1 MEGTLVA
8 GRTSAEILKATKPF
22 ARERRLRSWFDVL
35 TTFAILLG
43 LLMLATCPL
52 PWYGRAGA
60 GFLAAL
66 VAVRAFVLYHDY
78 QHGAILRRSRF
89 ARVLMTLY
97 GLLTLS
103 PPSPWN
109 RSHNHHHQNN
119 SQILGTAIG
128 SYPIMTRDAYARAG
142 RRRRLQYALA
152 RHPLT
157 ILFGYLTVFLF
168 GMTIRPLWL
177 DPRRHLDCVAALVLH
192 VGLVTML
199 AWLDPATLCF
209 ALLLPLSLA
218 STLGAYL
225 FYAQH
230 NFPGMKL
237 RPRSEWDYVSASI
250 ESTSVMKLSA
260 PLAWV
265 TANIG
270 LHPVHHLN
278 PRIPHYRLQEAF
290 DAIPELQAAGATGLS
305 VRQIWDCLRL
315 KVWDPEQARMVPF
328 SD

>member
-1 MEGTLVA
+1 M
-8 GRTSAEILKATKPF
+8 S
-22 ARERRLRSWFDVL
+22 
-35 TTFAILLG
+35 
-43 LLMLATCPL
+43 
-52 PWYGRAGA
+52 
-60 GFLAAL
+60 
-66 VAVRAFVLYHDY
+66 
-78 QHGAILRRSRF
+78 
-89 ARVLMTLY
+89 LY
-97 GLLTLS
+97 GMLTLT

-119 SQILGTAIG
+119 SQILGAAIG

-142 RRRRLQYALA
+142 RLRRLQYALA

-177 DPRRHLDCVAALVLH
+177 DPRRHLDCAAALLLH
-192 VGLVTML
+192 GLLVATL
-199 AWLDPATLCF
+199 AWLDPATLFF
-209 ALLLPLSLA
+209 ALLLPLFLA

-230 NFPGMKL
+230 NFPDMKL
-237 RPRSEWDYVSASI
+237 RPRAEWDYVAASI
-250 ESTSVMKLSA
+250 EATSVMKLSA

-290 DAIPELQAAGATGLS
+290 DAIPELRAAGSTGLS
-305 VRQIWDCLRL
+305 VRQIRDCLRL
-315 KVWDPEQARMVPF
+315 KVWDAERARMVPF
-328 SD
+328 PGGPWRGPDSHPAATP